1 MPSLARWQLAEQHWA
16 ARQREAAASEY
27 RQLLADP
34 DWVLPA
40 SLRLGAI
47 AMGRG
52 DVRGA
57 VEHALQAHAA
67 REPDPVLLEALCRL
81 LLDVGELRAALDC
94 IDDPAMADCTDPA
107 VLLGAGRMM
116 SAQGLPDRSLPL
128 LRRAQVHGAT
138 GAELHY
144 RLANDEAYAG
154 NADGWEKQ
162 LALIDKYLAQGTA

>member
-1 MPSLARWQLAEQHWA
+1 MPSLARWQLAERHWA
-16 ARQREAAASEY
+16 ARQREAAEGEY
-27 RQLLADP
+27 RALLADP

-107 VLLGAGRMM
+107 VLLGT
-116 SAQGLPDRSLPL
+116 SSRSLAAIDSVSPTTAL
-128 LRRAQVHGAT
+128 
-138 GAELHY
+138 ELHEDY
-144 RLANDEAYAG
+144 HGRG
-154 NADGWEKQ
+154 
-162 LALIDKYLAQGTA
+162 AQRSP